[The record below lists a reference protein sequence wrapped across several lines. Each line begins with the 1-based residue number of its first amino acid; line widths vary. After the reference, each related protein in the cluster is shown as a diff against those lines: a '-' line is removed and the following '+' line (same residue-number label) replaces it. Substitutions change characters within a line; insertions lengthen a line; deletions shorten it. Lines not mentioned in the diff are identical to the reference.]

1 MATLRIPLADTVD
14 VVIDVNFI
22 VVDVVV
28 VDVTVVDAV
37 LVADVI
43 VIDSFVVAD
52 VIVINRVIVV
62 AEVIVVDAVFVADV
76 IVVDAVYVADVIV
89 VDAVY
94 VAMSLSLMPSM
105 LLMSLSLKL
114 SLSLFLSSPADV
126 VAVAALSLPLADKVD
141 VVVDRLAAV
150 DVLPLPDVLPR
161 VPHHNTVLCCVC
173 GRLVTDPTRI
183 VAVRAAVTPHPGALR
198 GTVSEANESF
208 PTVG

>member
-1 MATLRIPLADTVD
+1 LPAQLMLLLRIPLADTVD
-14 VVIDVNFI
+14 VVINVDFVF
-22 VVDVVV
+22 VDVA
-28 VDVTVVDAV
+28 VVDAV
-37 LVADVI
+37 LFPDVI
-43 VIDSFVVAD
+43 VVDSFVVAD
-52 VIVINRVIVV
+52 VNVV
-62 AEVIVVDAVFVADV
+62 GSFVVADV
-76 IVVDAVYVADVIV
+76 IAVA
-89 VDAVY
+89 AFF
-94 VAMSLSLMPSM
+94 

>member
-1 MATLRIPLADTVD
+1 MSQSFSLKS
-14 VVIDVNFI
+14 I
-22 VVDVVV
+22 VERK
-28 VDVTVVDAV
+28 
-37 LVADVI
+37 
-43 VIDSFVVAD
+43 SQ
-52 VIVINRVIVV
+52 
-62 AEVIVVDAVFVADV
+62 VFFLPVQLMLLLWPHSEFLSQTQLTSLSMSISLLLMSLLLMSQSLMLLLSLMSLSLIASLLLLKSLSLMLSLLL
-76 IVVDAVYVADVIV
+76 
-89 VDAVY
+89 
-94 VAMSLSLMPSM
+94 MSLSLMPSM

-150 DVLPLPDVLPR
+150 DVLPLPNVLPR

-173 GRLVTDPTRI
+173 GRLITDPTRI

-198 GTVSEANESF
+198 CTVSEANESF